1 MIMVV
6 LLLLLLLFRNTYKGK
21 SKYYVRDLKNL
32 FVVGQ
37 TFPMQEVPSPP
48 SRKAKTIANTRIQVA
63 AFRYMKK
70 NKHHL
75 LIQDKLTKKF
85 PDYSLQTLRGRLKVY
100 LIYLFFQDD
109 LYVL

>member
-1 MIMVV
+1 MREI
-6 LLLLLLLFRNTYKGK
+6 
-21 SKYYVRDLKNL
+21 KNL

-37 TFPMQEVPSPP
+37 TVPMQEVPSPP

-70 NKHHL
+70 NRYNL

-85 PDYSLQTLRGRLKVY
+85 PDYSLQTLRGRLKVVINY
-100 LIYLFFQDD
+100 YS
-109 LYVL
+109 LYILVFIAKILLNIP

>member
-1 MIMVV
+1 
-6 LLLLLLLFRNTYKGK
+6 
-21 SKYYVRDLKNL
+21 VRELKNL

-70 NKHHL
+70 NRYNL

-85 PDYSLQTLRGRLKVY
+85 PDYSLQTLRGRLKVVTNYY
-100 LIYLFFQDD
+100 LYI
-109 LYVL
+109 VKI